1 MATPVTR
8 GGSIPRVARSV
19 WMNTPYSSAVCSRLV
34 VSRHETRSR
43 EPSKTPTLV
52 LVLPT
57 SITSSMAPL
66 HGHVSREH
74 TEGLA
79 AVRAEH
85 ERAVAPE
92 VHRHAFPSVRRPRA
106 APDTLRPL
114 EPRFS
119 DAVQAGGEEP
129 SIPPIEGRKHALKN
143 LADGR
148 HPSRLDADGGREIAQ
163 RRGKLGLIDVEADA
177 EDDVAERAR
186 PWRRRL
192 RQHAADLPLSHHHVV
207 GPADGGA
214 HSRTRPERV
223 SHRHGTH
230 QGELGRAIR
239 RHGRT
244 EDYGHEQARALGG
257 ARLGQPHRLGLCRI
271 DDAQRVDAVAEAAG
285 GFGQA
290 HWSAVRLAL
299 SLARIC
305 CCSSRRPRSRATT
318 SPGARS
324 TKSGRLSFP
333 SRKAISLRARSI
345 SLPSRARSAP
355 RSTTPSRWTYTS
367 MPEAT
372 TWADWGG
379 RVACALT
386 VTRARASAAM
396 RERAASSA

>member
-19 WMNTPYSSAVCSRLV
+19 WMNTPYSSAVCSRRV

-57 SITSSMAPL
+57 SITSSMARL
-66 HGHVSREH
+66 HDHVSREH

-106 APDTLRPL
+106 APDALRPL

-129 SIPPIEGRKHALKN
+129 SIPPIEGRKHALEN

-207 GPADGGA
+207 GPADGSA
-214 HSRTRPERV
+214 HSRTRPEGV

-244 EDYGHEQARALGG
+244 EDYGHEQALSPGVDPAAAAAAPSRGLMARRHHRALGG
-257 ARLGQPHRLGLCRI
+257 A
-271 DDAQRVDAVAEAAG
+271 
-285 GFGQA
+285 
-290 HWSAVRLAL
+290 
-299 SLARIC
+299 
-305 CCSSRRPRSRATT
+305 
-318 SPGARS
+318 
-324 TKSGRLSFP
+324 
-333 SRKAISLRARSI
+333 
-345 SLPSRARSAP
+345 
-355 RSTTPSRWTYTS
+355 
-367 MPEAT
+367 
-372 TWADWGG
+372 
-379 RVACALT
+379 
-386 VTRARASAAM
+386 ASANRTASVCVESTMPSAWM
-396 RERAASSA
+396 RWPRRREASARLTGAP